1 MGEPAVRVMREA
13 DIPFATALTD
23 TEDWGYTAAD
33 LHRLLALEPEG
44 CLVVEADGRPAG
56 LTAVVT
62 YGEVAWL
69 GAVIVLP
76 ELRDRGLGERLLHS
90 ALEFCE
96 SRGVRSV
103 RLNAYLHAEEFYQ
116 RLGFRGET
124 ENVRLRA
131 AAVRGFS
138 GGRAGRGD
146 ASSLAAFDARYFGAS
161 RERLLRRLGGE
172 PGGFLLAVDR
182 GGETLGYIAGTV
194 DGSHCEI
201 GPWVVEPGEPVA
213 AATLLEEAL
222 GLEGV
227 TSAGLTVPLV
237 NHPAVEAVEAAGFRE
252 AFRTVRMTRG
262 DPAAEDPRGL
272 WALGGLE
279 KG

>member
-1 MGEPAVRVMREA
+1 MGESAVRVMREG

-76 ELRDRGLGERLLHS
+76 ELRDRGLGERLLHF
-90 ALEFCE
+90 ATEFCE

-194 DGSHCEI
+194 DGGHCEI
-201 GPWVVEPGEPVA
+201 GPWVVRPEEPVA
-213 AATLLEEAL
+213 AEVLLDEAL
-222 GLEGV
+222 GLPGVGAAGV
-227 TSAGLTVPLV
+227 TAPVG
-237 NHPAVEAVEAAGFRE
+237 NAPAVEHLVARGFAG
-252 AFRTVRMTRG
+252 AFRTLRMTRG
-262 DPAAEDPRGL
+262 PRVPEDLRGI